1 MAPRIPSA
9 IFAAVLVAMAGLAGC
24 ATDADDPSAGQV
36 VIPLLQPGP
45 HGELFH
51 LANATFDIV
60 GNSNGVTTTVDGSGV
75 DSSVTVELP
84 PGLYTITLRDGW
96 SLERSTDGGAI
107 FEEVPALLG
116 TPNPTT
122 LRVLANVPQVLQFN
136 FLIRSPDGTL
146 QITLG
151 VIPDP
156 RELVGGVLV
165 ETATGT
171 LAPYADPGNRSFDFG
186 IFFSLVSLESVTAA
200 DGTKQHIYTAF
211 PGQVLGPVTPPQS
224 AVAIEFYND
233 HVGLLA
239 SSVVPEL
246 TAGFLQYTVGAKPDG
261 TFELSGS
268 LTNIGTLTL
277 APSPIDAI
285 LPTLD
290 PDGFPHDGFFY
301 DSGSPFTLTTQA
313 GTMTGVLR
321 VRHIV
326 P

>member
-1 MAPRIPSA
+1 MATRIPSA
-9 IFAAVLVAMAGLAGC
+9 IFAAALVAMAGLAGC
-24 ATDADDPSAGQV
+24 ATGTDDDTEQGQIV
-36 VIPLLQPGP
+36 VPLLQPGP

-60 GNSNGVTTTVDGSGV
+60 GNSNGVVTTLDAGGFESAA
-75 DSSVTVELP
+75 TVELP

-107 FEEVPALLG
+107 FEEVSALLG
-116 TPNPTT
+116 TPNPTV

-136 FLIRSPDGTL
+136 FLIRSTDGTL
-146 QITLG
+146 AITLG

-156 RELVGGVLV
+156 RQLVGGFVV
-165 ETATGT
+165 DTATDA
-171 LAPYADPGNRSFDFG
+171 LAPYADPANRSFDFS
-186 IFFSLVSLESVTAA
+186 IYFSLVSLESVTAP

-211 PGQVLGPVTPPQS
+211 PGQVLGPVPPPQS

-233 HVGLLA
+233 RVGLMPGVA
-239 SSVVPEL
+239 SEL
-246 TAGFLQYTVGAKPDG
+246 TAGFLQYTVGAKTDG

-268 LTNIGTLTL
+268 LANFATLDI
-277 APSPIDAI
+277 APSPIDAV

-290 PDGFPHDGFFY
+290 PDGFAHDGFFY
-301 DSGSPFTLTTQA
+301 DSGAPFTLTSSL
-313 GTMTGVLR
+313 GTITGVLR